1 MRWTRE
7 HWSEALPAAHLIGDA
22 AALERVE
29 TFFID
34 SRSPSAGGLFV
45 PLKGENTDGHQ
56 YLIQALGTCL
66 GAFCAADVF
75 DAAPVAVPEGKV
87 LVVVPDVL
95 EALAAF
101 AAAHL
106 DLFPGTLRL
115 GVTGSNGK
123 TTTKELLAAALEVF
137 GPTYA
142 TAGNWNSE
150 IGVPLTALGMDK
162 GFAFAVFEM
171 GINHRGEMD
180 LLASVVR
187 PLLSVVTNIGTA
199 HIGMI
204 GSQHEIALEKKKIFS
219 RSGSVALAV
228 LPAGDRYLPTLTE
241 GFDGTVRLFGRSQTG
256 FKLIADHGLDGT
268 EFEWK
273 GTAFRLSLPGL
284 HHIDNALAVLTAVEA
299 LGLDW
304 RRCAPAL
311 ASVGAAFGRGQVE
324 HGTVDLLLD
333 CYNANFD
340 SMLGLFELIRSLPK
354 PEGRSVL
361 VLGSMKELGAESE
374 ALHRRLGAEAA
385 LLEVDALF
393 FFGAEAE
400 TAYAS
405 CIAAGFPAKAVWTDD
420 FDGLAKLVD
429 DYVKPGDLVMLKGS
443 RSNRLERLRELWF
456 KSVAVGLGEVG
467 HVL

>member
-1 MRWTRE
+1 MRWSVSRWTE
-7 HWSEALPAAHLIGDA
+7 VLPEARLVGNA
-22 AALERVE
+22 AALEAVE

-34 SRSPSAGGLFV
+34 SRSPGKGGMFV

-56 YLIQALGTCL
+56 FLEQALAA
-66 GAFCAADVF
+66 GAASFCSAAFF
-75 DAAPVAVPEGKV
+75 DARPVAVPSGKV
-87 LVVVPDVL
+87 LVVVADVL

-106 DLFPGTLRL
+106 DSFGATLRL

-123 TTTKELLAAALEVF
+123 TTTKELLAAALEVY

-150 IGVPLTALGMDK
+150 IGVPLTALGMEK
-162 GFAFAVFEM
+162 GNSFAVFEM

-187 PLLSVVTNIGTA
+187 PLLSIVTNIGTA

-219 RSGSVALAV
+219 RSGSFAIAV
-228 LPAGDRYLPTLTE
+228 LPAADRFLPVLTE
-241 GFDGTVRLFGRSQTG
+241 GFEGTVRLFGRSQPG
-256 FKLIADHGLDGT
+256 FRLIADHGLDGT

-273 GTAFRLSLPGL
+273 GTPFRLSLPGL
-284 HHIDNALAVLTAVEA
+284 HHIDNALAVLAAVET

-304 RRCAPAL
+304 RRCVPAL

-324 HGTVDLLLD
+324 HGSVDLLLD

-340 SMLGLFELIRSLPK
+340 SMLGLFELVRTLPK
-354 PEGRSVL
+354 TGRVVL
-361 VLGSMKELGAESE
+361 VLGSMKELGAETE

-385 LLEVDALF
+385 RLDVDAVF

-400 TAYAS
+400 AAYDACVAGGFAS
-405 CIAAGFPAKAVWTDD
+405 RAEWVGE
-420 FDGLAKLVD
+420 FDELRRLVGES
-429 DYVKPGDLVMLKGS
+429 VRPGDLVVLKGS
-443 RSNRLERLRELWF
+443 RSNRLERLRDLWF
-456 KSVAVGLGEVG
+456 AAEDRVLGEAG

>member
-1 MRWTRE
+1 MRWTLERWKE
-7 HWSEALPAAHLIGDA
+7 VLPSARLIGDPL
-22 AALERVE
+22 ALETVE

-34 SRSPSAGGLFV
+34 SRHPVSNGLFV
-45 PLKGENTDGHQ
+45 PLKGENTDGHE
-56 YLIQALGTCL
+56 YLAQALTACA
-66 GAFCAADVF
+66 GAFCSSAVF
-75 DAAPVAVPEGKV
+75 DAAPVAVPAQKV
-87 LVVVPDVL
+87 LVVVSDVL
-95 EALAAF
+95 DALTAF

-106 DLFPGTLRL
+106 DTFRGTLRL

-150 IGVPLTALGMDK
+150 IGVPLTAMGMDK
-162 GFAFAVFEM
+162 GYRFAVFEM

-187 PLLSVVTNIGTA
+187 PLLSIVTNIGTA

-219 RSGSVALAV
+219 RSGSFALAV
-228 LPAGDRYLPTLTE
+228 LPASDRFLPVLTE
-241 GFDGTVRLFGRSQTG
+241 GFDGTVKLFGRGLPG
-256 FKLIADHGLDGT
+256 FKLVADHGLDGT

-304 RRCAPAL
+304 RKCAPAL

-324 HGTVDLLLD
+324 HGPVDLLLD

-340 SMLGLFELIRSLPK
+340 SMLGLFELIRSLTK
-354 PEGRSVL
+354 PAGRVVL

-374 ALHRRLGAEAA
+374 TLHRRLGAEAA
-385 LLEVDALF
+385 TLDVDAVF
-393 FFGAEAE
+393 FFGTEAEA
-400 TAYAS
+400 AYGA
-405 CIAAGFPAKAVWTDD
+405 CMAGGFAGRAVWVDD
-420 FDGLAKLVD
+420 FDGLSQLVGE
-429 DYVKPGDLVMLKGS
+429 YVKPGDLVVLKGS
-443 RSNRLERLRELWF
+443 RSNRLERLRDLWF
-456 KSVAVGLGEVG
+456 TPQEAG

>member
-1 MRWTRE
+1 VRWGLDRWTE
-7 HWSEALPAAHLIGDA
+7 TLPDARILGDLS
-22 AALERVE
+22 ALEAVE

-34 SRSPSAGGLFV
+34 SRTPPNGGMFV

-56 YLIQALGTCL
+56 YLTQALS
-66 GAFCAADVF
+66 AVDASFCSAGFF
-75 DAAPVAVPEGKV
+75 DTQSVVIPSGKV

-106 DLFPGTLRL
+106 DAFGATLRL

-150 IGVPLTALGMDK
+150 IGVPLTALGMEK
-162 GFAFAVFEM
+162 GFSFGVFEM

-187 PLLSVVTNIGTA
+187 PLLSIITNIGTA

-219 RSGSVALAV
+219 RSGSFAIAV
-228 LPAGDRYLPTLTE
+228 LPAADKFLPVLTE
-241 GFDGTVRLFGRSQTG
+241 GFDGTVKLFGRSQPG
-256 FKLIADHGLDGT
+256 FRLIADHGLDGT

-284 HHIDNALAVLTAVEA
+284 HHIDNALAVLAAVEA

-324 HGTVDLLLD
+324 HGSIDLLLD

-340 SMLGLFELIRSLPK
+340 SMLGLLELVRTLPK
-354 PEGRSVL
+354 PTSGRMVL
-361 VLGSMKELGAESE
+361 VLGSMKELGADSE
-374 ALHRRLGAEAA
+374 ALHRKLGAAVA
-385 LLEVDALF
+385 NLDVDAVF
-393 FFGAEAE
+393 FFGVEAE
-400 TAYAS
+400 VAYAACVS
-405 CIAAGFPAKAVWTDD
+405 GGFASRAEWVSD
-420 FDGLAKLVD
+420 FDELNQLVRD
-429 DYVKPGDLVMLKGS
+429 FVRPGDLVVLKGS
-443 RSNRLERLRELWF
+443 RSNRLERLRDLWF
-456 KSVAVGLGEVG
+456 APQEAG